1 MADNAF
7 QTFERAVHDRL
18 APTYRDLFEP
28 VTALAVEALLG
39 AAGVRAGGRHGDL
52 ASGSGVAA
60 LGAVDRGAEVEA
72 FDLSPAMVEVIR
84 RRSPSIRATVGAVE
98 DLPVEDGTFDT
109 LTMGFGIGHLPD
121 PEKAVVEARRI
132 LKPGGRIALS
142 WWGGKDDNRV
152 NGLFVDVIGDLGLSA
167 PPEQLPPGPPIFR
180 FSEPKALVDLLEE
193 AGFTDICLETLKTYH
208 HVPDAEHWWQI
219 GLGAFARVSAILG
232 AQAEEVRAMARQT
245 FVERADAYRWGDS
258 IAIPIMIHVVSGS
271 RPDGQATSGQEL

>member
-1 MADNAF
+1 MADSAF

-39 AAGVRAGGRHGDL
+39 AAGVRTGSRHGDL
-52 ASGSGVAA
+52 ASGSGVVA
-60 LGAVDRGAEVEA
+60 LGAVERGAEVDA
-72 FDLSPAMVEVIR
+72 FDLSPAMIEIIR
-84 RRSPSIRATVGAVE
+84 RRSPAIQAEVGAVE
-98 DLPVEDGTFDT
+98 DLPAEEGTFDT

-121 PEKAVVEARRI
+121 PEAAVVEAKRI

-152 NGLFVDVIGDLGLSA
+152 NGLFVDVIGDLKLSA
-167 PPEQLPPGPPIFR
+167 PPDQLPPGPPIFR
-180 FSEPKALVDLLEE
+180 FSEPKALVNLLQE
-193 AGFTDICLETLKTYH
+193 AGFVDICLETLKTHH

-219 GLGAFARVSAILG
+219 GLGAFARVSVILR
-232 AQAEEVRAMARQT
+232 AQTDDMRATARQT
-245 FVERADAYRWGDS
+245 FVERADAYRWGEG

-271 RPDGQATSGQEL
+271 RPG